1 MKALLKEFLAY
12 LRLNRNASA
21 HTVRAYD
28 SDITQYLIFLGKQRD
43 CWLDELTPTDLQPE
57 SVRAFIAEL
66 GRAREARTT
75 MGRKIS
81 AIRTFGRYLRREGHL
96 DHDPAAHS
104 VAPRRVQTLPVHL
117 TEGEMDTLLA
127 QPDANTALGLRDR
140 ALLELFYASGL
151 RLSEIEA
158 LDLES
163 VDLSARMVRVMGKGR
178 KERIVPFNRAAER
191 ALRAW
196 LKERAAVGGLARHG
210 TKNEERRTERGARRV
225 RDEQALF
232 VNYRGRRLTGRSID
246 RLLRRYVAQFSTRG
260 GVSPHA
266 LRHSFATHLLQRGA
280 DLRTIQ
286 ELLGHARLSTTQRY
300 THVNAAQL
308 IDVYRKAHPRA
319 ERSPNEAP
327 AETRPAPVT
336 RRDDQ

>member
-1 MKALLKEFLAY
+1 
-12 LRLNRNASA
+12 
-21 HTVRAYD
+21 
-28 SDITQYLIFLGKQRD
+28 
-43 CWLDELTPTDLQPE
+43 
-57 SVRAFIAEL
+57 
-66 GRAREARTT
+66 
-75 MGRKIS
+75 
-81 AIRTFGRYLRREGHL
+81 
-96 DHDPAAHS
+96 
-104 VAPRRVQTLPVHL
+104 VHL

-151 RLSEIEA
+151 RLSEIQA

-178 KERIVPFNRAAER
+178 KERIVPFNRAAEC

-266 LRHSFATHLLQRGA
+266 LRHAFATHLLQRGA